1 MITIAEYLNNR
12 DEFVCSYTD
21 DFCAGVSE
29 QMARQIFD
37 FDDRRQ
43 RLQVRQQ
50 EAYAANVNLQMT
62 I

>member
-1 MITIAEYLNNR
+1 MLTVAEYLDNR
-12 DEFVCSYTD
+12 DEFIRGYTD
-21 DFCAGVSE
+21 EFRSGVSE
-29 QMARQIFD
+29 QMAHQILD
-37 FDDRRQ
+37 FEDRRQ